1 MHAMHKYVISEDG
14 IMILHAG
21 QQRRYRHKKKKK
33 ILDPVGEG
41 EGGMTWENNIETY
54 IAICKIDSQLDCG
67 V

>member
-1 MHAMHKYVISEDG
+1 MVLWYYMQGSKGDID
-14 IMILHAG
+14 I
-21 QQRRYRHKKKKK
+21 KKKK